1 MTRRAPLRAAWRRF
15 RADRSGVVA
24 IEFGIIT
31 PVMALFMMGIGDLLY
46 GSYANSILVG
56 AVQKAGRDATLQQN
70 TSSTATTAID
80 NQVMAMVQKVAP
92 AATYVSTRENYTM
105 FANVDKPEP
114 FVDSNGDGIRQVG
127 ECYTDVN
134 GNNQWDSDM
143 GRSGVG
149 GASDVAQYTITITYP
164 RIFPVAK
171 LLGWGATASLTAQT
185 LLKNQ
190 PYAAQSSPTPATIC
204 T

>member
-1 MTRRAPLRAAWRRF
+1 MTRRSALLAALR
-15 RADRSGVVA
+15 DRSGVVA

-46 GSYANSILVG
+46 GSYVNSILIG

-92 AATYVSTRENYTM
+92 AATYLSTRDNYTV

-114 FVDSNGDGIRQVG
+114 FVDGNGDGIRQVG

-149 GASDVAQYTITITYP
+149 GASDVAQYTITVTYP

-171 LLGWGATASLTAQT
+171 LLGWGATASFTAQT

-190 PYAAQSSPTPATIC
+190 PYAAQSSPAPATVC